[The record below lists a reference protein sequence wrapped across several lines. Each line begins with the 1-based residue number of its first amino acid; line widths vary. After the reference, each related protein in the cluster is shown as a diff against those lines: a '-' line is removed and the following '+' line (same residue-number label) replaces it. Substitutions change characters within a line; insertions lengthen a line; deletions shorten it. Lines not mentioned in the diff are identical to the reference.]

1 MMAIIQ
7 GTAFN
12 DNDTI
17 NGIPLIFRPAL
28 KGTNFDDQIFGLA
41 GNDILFGLAGND
53 RLDGGTGD
61 DTMVGGL
68 GDDTYWV
75 DSHNDVVK
83 ENYNEGEDTVHA
95 SIDAYT
101 LPDHV
106 ENLFIIN
113 GAQSGIGN
121 KLDNIIRGGNL
132 ADDILG
138 LAGNDHLFGQAGTDF
153 LDGGKGDDYLDGGSG
168 DDFMGGGLG
177 DDYYLV
183 DSAGDTV
190 QEFVN
195 QGYDTISSAIDFDL
209 NTTPQVEQ
217 LYLTGNAIDGT
228 GNALNNRII
237 GNGNDNKLS
246 GGQGNDAIAGHGGD
260 DTLYGNQGND
270 NLNGGAGKDY
280 MEGGLGNDTYAVDN
294 AGDQVVEQANQG
306 SDVVVAYV
314 DYALTAHVEDLQL
327 RGTAKKGVGN
337 ALNNRLYGN
346 AVDNDLEGQQ
356 GNDAIIGYGGNDT
369 LVGGDGNDN
378 LVGGAGNDTL
388 IGGADA
394 DNFTLTSSTD
404 GVDTF
409 QDFDA
414 QTGDKILLY
423 ASGFGLI
430 RGVLAANQ
438 FTLGSSASTTDHRLI
453 YNATSGDL
461 FFDADGI
468 GGQQQVQLA
477 TLSGAPTLA
486 NTDIV
491 VG

>member
-1 MMAIIQ
+1 MAIIQ

-12 DNDTI
+12 DNNTI

-28 KGTNFDDQIFGLA
+28 KGTNLDDQIFGLA

-61 DTMVGGL
+61 DLMEGGL
-68 GDDTYWV
+68 GDDTYEV
-75 DSHNDVVK
+75 DSQNDVVK
-83 ENYNEGEDTVHA
+83 ENYNEGEDTVRA
-95 SIDAYT
+95 SIDAYK

-106 ENLFIIN
+106 ENLFIVN

-121 KLDNIIRGGNL
+121 KLDNVIRGGNL

-138 LAGNDHLFGQAGTDF
+138 FDGDDHLFGQDGTDF
-153 LDGGKGDDYLDGGSG
+153 LDGGIGNDSLDGGLG

-177 DDYYLV
+177 DDYYIV

-190 QEFVN
+190 QEFAN
-195 QGYDTISSAIDFDL
+195 QGYDTISSAVSFDL
-209 NTTPQVEQ
+209 RTTPHVEQ
-217 LYLTGNAIDGT
+217 LYLTGSAAT
-228 GNALNNRII
+228 GIGNNLDNRII
-237 GNGNDNKLS
+237 GNGTDNKIS
-246 GGQGNDAIAGHGGD
+246 GGLGNDAIAGHDGD
-260 DTLYGNQGND
+260 DTLYGNEGKD
-270 NLNGGAGKDY
+270 NLNGGVGKDY

-294 AGDQVVEQANQG
+294 ASDQVVEQANQG
-306 SDVVVAYV
+306 SDVVVATV
-314 DYALTAHVEDLQL
+314 DYALSAHVEDLQL
-327 RGTAKKGVGN
+327 RETAKKGVGN
-337 ALNNRLYGN
+337 SLNNRLYGN

-369 LVGGDGNDN
+369 LVGGEGNDN
-378 LVGGAGNDTL
+378 LVGGAGNDT
-388 IGGADA
+388 IVGGADA
-394 DNFTLTSSTD
+394 DNFTLTSPTD

-414 QTGDKILLY
+414 LAGDKILLY
-423 ASGFGLI
+423 ASGFGLA

-438 FTLGSSASTTDHRLI
+438 FTLGASASTTDHRLI
-453 YNATSGDL
+453 YNSASGGL
-461 FFDADGI
+461 FFDVDGI